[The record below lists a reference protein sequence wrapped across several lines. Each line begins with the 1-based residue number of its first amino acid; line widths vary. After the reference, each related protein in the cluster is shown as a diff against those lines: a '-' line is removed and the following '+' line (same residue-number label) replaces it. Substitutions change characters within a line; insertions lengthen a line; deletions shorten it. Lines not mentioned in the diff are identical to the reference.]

1 MLEVTKTR
9 ITGGRVSLEVKV
21 PERIADAVEAAI
33 QSVDTESR
41 LYTPEEIF
49 GPSSVGRLI
58 RGARAREG
66 MTQVELAKRIGV
78 SKAYLSDL
86 EHDRRAVGKNLAKTI
101 GAAVGVNWKVF
112 L

>member
-1 MLEVTKTR
+1 
-9 ITGGRVSLEVKV
+9 
-21 PERIADAVEAAI
+21 
-33 QSVDTESR
+33 
-41 LYTPEEIF
+41 
-49 GPSSVGRLI
+49 
-58 RGARAREG
+58 